1 MAKNKISDLRD
12 HLFETL
18 EALKDPDKPMELDR
32 AKAISDV
39 AQVIINVAK
48 VEVDMVK
55 AVGGEA
61 PADGFFQLPPADRD
75 VAKHARAIDERKQI
89 GETKKAG

>member
-18 EALKDPDKPMELDR
+18 EALKDPDNPMDVER

-39 AQVIINVAK
+39 AQVLINTAK
-48 VEVDMVK
+48 VEVDLVRAVSGSQVASMTFFGIPDESR
-55 AVGGEA
+55 ALVGG
-61 PADGFFQLPPADRD
+61 
-75 VAKHARAIDERKQI
+75 AKK
-89 GETKKAG
+89 G